1 MMHCIRWQYR
11 FTQQKRTV
19 WIPPLLCAVAF
30 LIYFFYFC
38 PDYSNPVD
46 PVDAFDKNVCMC
58 GKCKPKPL
66 SSPWFEHHFN
76 GSVEPLLVR
85 KDQVIPDHVLKWWL
99 KLQGLN
105 NASHIP
111 WVLEQMFKVI
121 PSGNPYEEQY
131 NRPCR
136 SCAVVGN
143 SGNLKGSHHGEK
155 INLHNLIIRMNGART
170 SGFEADVGSRTTHH
184 FMYPESAVH
193 LPSGV
198 HLVLVPFKLQDL
210 RWITSAL
217 STGEIKFT
225 YTRVKQFIQ
234 ADKDKVLIFNPAFF
248 KYIHDNWTSHH
259 GKYPST
265 GMLALFFALHIC
277 DDISVFGFGADQ
289 KGNWHHYWE
298 NNRFAGA
305 FKWTGVHN
313 AEFESKL
320 IAALAEEGR
329 LKFYK

>member
-1 MMHCIRWQYR
+1 MMHCLRGQWRLAHQR
-11 FTQQKRTV
+11 RTV
-19 WIPPLLCAVAF
+19 WIPSLLCGVAF
-30 LIYFFYFC
+30 LIYFIYFC
-38 PDYSNPVD
+38 PDNPNPVD
-46 PVDAFDKNVCMC
+46 AIDVFDKNVCTC
-58 GKCKPKPL
+58 GLCKPKSL
-66 SSPWFEHHFN
+66 RTPWFEQHFN
-76 GSVEPLLVR
+76 GSIEPLLVR
-85 KDQVIPDHVLKWWL
+85 KDQVLPDHVLKWWL
-99 KLQGLN
+99 KLQGIN
-105 NASHIP
+105 NASDIP
-111 WVLEQMFKVI
+111 GVLEQLFKVV

-143 SGNLKGSHHGEK
+143 SGNLKGSRHGEK
-155 INLHNLIIRMNGART
+155 IDAHNIIIRMNGART
-170 SGFEADVGSRTTHH
+170 SGFEADVGSKTTHH

-193 LPSGV
+193 LLPGV

-225 YTRVKQFIQ
+225 YTRVKQYIK
-234 ADKDKVLIFNPAFF
+234 ADKDK
-248 KYIHDNWTSHH
+248 
-259 GKYPST
+259 
-265 GMLALFFALHIC
+265 
-277 DDISVFGFGADQ
+277 ISVFGFGADQ

-305 FKWTGVHN
+305 FRWTGVHN

-320 IAALAEEGR
+320 IAALAQEGR

>member
-1 MMHCIRWQYR
+1 MMPCTRWQHR
-11 FTQQKRTV
+11 FIHQKRTV

-30 LIYFFYFC
+30 LIYFIYFS

-46 PVDAFDKNVCMC
+46 PIDKNECPC
-58 GKCKPKPL
+58 GPCNQKTL
-66 SSPWFEHHFN
+66 RTPWFNQHFN
-76 GSVEPLLVR
+76 GSIEPLLVR

-99 KLQGLN
+99 KLQGRN
-105 NASHIP
+105 NVSQIS
-111 WVLEQMFKVI
+111 WILEELFKVI
-121 PSGNPYEEQY
+121 PSGNPYEEQN

-136 SCAVVGN
+136 HCAVVGN
-143 SGNLKGSHHGEK
+143 SGNLKGSSRGE
-155 INLHNLIIRMNGART
+155 IIDSHNFIIRMNGART

-184 FMYPESAVH
+184 FMYPESAVNLSH
-193 LPSGV
+193 GV

-234 ADKDKVLIFNPAFF
+234 ADKDKVLIFNPTFF
-248 KYIHDNWTSHH
+248 KYIHDNWTKHH
-259 GKYPST
+259 GRYPST

-277 DDISVFGFGADQ
+277 DEISVFGFGADQ

-298 NNRFAGA
+298 KNKFAGA

-313 AEFESKL
+313 ADFESRL
-320 IAALAEEGR
+320 IEALATEGR